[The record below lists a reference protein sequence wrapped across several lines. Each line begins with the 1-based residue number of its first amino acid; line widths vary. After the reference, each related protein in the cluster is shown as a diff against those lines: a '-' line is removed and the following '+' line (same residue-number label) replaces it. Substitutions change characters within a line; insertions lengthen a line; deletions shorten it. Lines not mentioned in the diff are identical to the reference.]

1 MVHADAGVD
10 CVRASNVSCK
20 MRRLCTSKAA
30 ILSTAGG
37 VTISCPPQDLLLQ
50 LHKKLDFVNG
60 SEAARETA
68 AYIDVA
74 PELERLRLKA
84 LSKVREFT
92 MTRCK

>member
-1 MVHADAGVD
+1 M
-10 CVRASNVSCK
+10 
-20 MRRLCTSKAA
+20 
-30 ILSTAGG
+30 
-37 VTISCPPQDLLLQ
+37 QDYLLQ

-60 SEAARETA
+60 NEAARETA

-92 MTRCK
+92 MTRYILII